1 MYFGTRE
8 MFEYFVCDAC
18 ETLQI
23 RNALEGEELARHYPR
38 KYYAYTIPPQP
49 RIFEWLTKQRDRF
62 DLHTGG
68 KPVGT
73 VVAALPP
80 GIRSLIGSRDSSG
93 DVVQMLG
100 RLAIGRDARILDVGC
115 GGGALLDRLARAG
128 FTNLSG
134 ADPFNEADG
143 ETPLGLPIVKRYVH
157 EVDGEFDLIL
167 FNHSLEHVPDP
178 VATLKAVYE
187 KLAPGGICLVRLPT
201 TSSEAWDVYDKHWC
215 LIDAP
220 RHIVIPSRRG
230 MELAANAV
238 GLQLEEVWDD
248 SNSSQF
254 FGSEAYQRNIAL
266 PEIKSFVEFIRLF
279 GLKQI
284 LGWERRS
291 KQLNRQGRGD
301 QAGFVLRNPAP
312 AGSTRE

>member
-1 MYFGTRE
+1 MSEIVEDCRVCGSSGPHRTLTVREMYFGTRE

-73 VVAALPP
+73 IVAALPP

-115 GGGALLDRLARAG
+115 GGGALLDR
-128 FTNLSG
+128 F
-134 ADPFNEADG
+134 
-143 ETPLGLPIVKRYVH
+143 
-157 EVDGEFDLIL
+157 
-167 FNHSLEHVPDP
+167 
-178 VATLKAVYE
+178 YE
-187 KLAPGGICLVRLPT
+187 
-201 TSSEAWDVYDKHWC
+201 S
-215 LIDAP
+215 
-220 RHIVIPSRRG
+220 
-230 MELAANAV
+230 
-238 GLQLEEVWDD
+238 
-248 SNSSQF
+248 
-254 FGSEAYQRNIAL
+254 
-266 PEIKSFVEFIRLF
+266 IRC
-279 GLKQI
+279 
-284 LGWERRS
+284 
-291 KQLNRQGRGD
+291 
-301 QAGFVLRNPAP
+301 
-312 AGSTRE
+312 